1 LENLLGEANAGRLRR
16 LALSDGLHGLE
27 VCDVGCGLQNA
38 DANQGRLDE
47 CFCGAVIDNKGVH
60 DHIVTCHME
69 ITA

>member
-1 LENLLGEANAGRLRR
+1 MWYAACKMPTQTK
-16 LALSDGLHGLE
+16 DGWTK
-27 VCDVGCGLQNA
+27 
-38 DANQGRLDE
+38 